1 MARKATVVLL
11 LILLALPVG
20 AALAGGWAVV
30 SLDNPPGEI
39 HAGQPWTMGF
49 TVLQHGQTPVHRL
62 DATTP
67 VEPLL
72 VATNTADGRRVEVDA
87 QPTEEVGHF
96 VVEVTFPS
104 DGTWEWIIYPNPLG
118 GDTLFEPLTV
128 LPATAATTDEAA
140 AQPAAQIAAPAAQPV
155 AELAPAGTLQTGL
168 RWAAVA
174 TLLLAVGLLVA
185 GSRRRAG
192 QGVKS

>member
-1 MARKATVVLL
+1 MARKGLVALL

-20 AALAGGWAVV
+20 AVLAGGWAVV
-30 SLDNPPGEI
+30 TLDNPPGEI

-67 VEPLL
+67 IEPLL
-72 VATNTADGRRVEVDA
+72 VATNAADGRRVEADA
-87 QPTEEVGHF
+87 QPIEEVGHF

-104 DGTWEWIIYPNPLG
+104 EGEWQWEILPNPLG

-128 LPATAATTDEAA
+128 LPAVEAATLNAAA
-140 AQPAAQIAAPAAQPV
+140 AQPALPAAVTSAGQP
-155 AELAPAGTLQTGL
+155 ANGWLSSGL
-168 RWAAVA
+168 RWAAVGVA
-174 TLLLAVGLLVA
+174 LLAVALLVL
-185 GSRRRAG
+185 GNRRRAA
-192 QGVKS
+192 QAVKS